1 MRSGDPSTVS
11 EATEPANMP
20 ASKPT
25 SSAMR
30 AERGSNTEPGCT
42 QRSPAKRARKR
53 SRRWV
58 QRMVEA
64 SPRLTCFIGGGIRT
78 YPTRLDSLFSP
89 SVVSARSE
97 EHTSELQSLMRISY
111 AVFCLK
117 KKNNNI
123 AHSYN
128 IYMNVLIIPCTI
140 LIDARQL

>member
-1 MRSGDPSTVS
+1 
-11 EATEPANMP
+11 
-20 ASKPT
+20 
-25 SSAMR
+25 MR

-89 SVVSARSE
+89 SVVSAVRWRWLNDGAVAKGKRVPREHRSE
-97 EHTSELQSLMRISY
+97 ERRVGKEWVS
-111 AVFCLK
+111 K
-117 KKNNNI
+117 
-123 AHSYN
+123 
-128 IYMNVLIIPCTI
+128 
-140 LIDARQL
+140 

>member
-53 SRRWV
+53 SRRLV

-64 SPRLTCFIGGGIRT
+64 SPRLTCFLGGGLRT
-78 YPTRLDSLFSP
+78 YPTRLDSLF
-89 SVVSARSE
+89 RSE
-97 EHTSELQSLMRISY
+97 ERRVGKEWVSTCRSRGSRYH
-111 AVFCLK
+111 K
-117 KKNNNI
+117 K
-123 AHSYN
+123 
-128 IYMNVLIIPCTI
+128 
-140 LIDARQL
+140 

>member
-89 SVVSARSE
+89 SVVSAVRWRWLNDGAVAKGKRVQREHSLAATVMRSE

-111 AVFCLK
+111 AVF
-117 KKNNNI
+117 
-123 AHSYN
+123 
-128 IYMNVLIIPCTI
+128 
-140 LIDARQL
+140 

>member
-78 YPTRLDSLFSP
+78 YTTRLDSLFSIGQAAFRERVCQYVWI
-89 SVVSARSE
+89 SGDDVVE
-97 EHTSELQSLMRISY
+97 
-111 AVFCLK
+111 K
-117 KKNNNI
+117 K
-123 AHSYN
+123 
-128 IYMNVLIIPCTI
+128 
-140 LIDARQL
+140 